1 VKITKRQLR
10 RIIKEEKAKILK
22 ESISD
27 MSPVANDVGLAAS
40 QIADVFADQMSF
52 LYEEE
57 PDAFARPD
65 PNGSGMIRT
74 PKEEWMQQVFAAAEE
89 LEEALES
96 AINKSI
102 ERIEMQL
109 HDGQYHRGF

>member
-1 VKITKRQLR
+1 MKITKRQLR

-27 MSPVANDVGLAAS
+27 ISPVANDVGLAAS
-40 QIADVFADQMSF
+40 QIADVFAVQMSF

-65 PNGSGMIRT
+65 PNGSGMIRDS
-74 PKEEWMQQVFAAAEE
+74 KEEWNQQVLAAAQD
-89 LEEALES
+89 LEEVLE
-96 AINKSI
+96 ATINKSI

-109 HDGQYHRGF
+109 HDGQYHRG

>member
-1 VKITKRQLR
+1 MKITRRQLR
-10 RIIKEEKAKILK
+10 RIIKEEKAKLLK

-27 MSPVANDVGLAAS
+27 MTPVANDVGLAAS
-40 QIADVFADQMSF
+40 QISDVFADQMSF

-57 PDAFARPD
+57 PDAFARPV
-65 PNGSGMIRT
+65 PGSEAMTRI

-89 LEEALES
+89 LEAVLEA

-102 ERIEMQL
+102 ERIEAQL
-109 HDGQYHRGF
+109 HDGQYHRG